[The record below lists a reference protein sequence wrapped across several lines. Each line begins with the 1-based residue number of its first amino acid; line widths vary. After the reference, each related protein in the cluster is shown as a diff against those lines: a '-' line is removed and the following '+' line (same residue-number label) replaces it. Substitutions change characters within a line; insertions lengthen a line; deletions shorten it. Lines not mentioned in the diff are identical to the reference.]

1 MSFLKRIFG
10 KGNEETDN
18 SANRSVNQVES
29 GENNVIYPILK
40 PGDWVGL
47 KAGAINQTIVGDPQ
61 NPQLVIAFG
70 YDTPENFVFL
80 MGRDMEDKDPQQ
92 EVGQAFKNLQAVPS
106 QFVANQ
112 QLDGKVLTASGHDFS
127 AEKILNKDFM
137 MIAHKLLN
145 TEEIF
150 VSIPRRR
157 CMMVTSRSV
166 DEKTLNIFGNLH
178 NNAWL
183 DDSYGNAPIINAL
196 FVLKNGEIDGLI
208 NLGQKE

>member
-1 MSFLKRIFG
+1 MSFFKRIFG
-10 KGNEETDN
+10 KGNEETDK
-18 SANRSVNQVES
+18 SANDSIEQVKSRS
-29 GENNVIYPILK
+29 NNVIYPILK

-47 KAGAINQTIVGDPQ
+47 KAGAISQTIVGDPK

-80 MGRDMEDKDPQQ
+80 MARDLENKDPQKV
-92 EVGQAFKNLQAVPS
+92 VGQAFKNLEAVPS

-112 QLDGKVLTASGHDFS
+112 ALDCKVLTASGHDFS
-127 AEKILNKDFM
+127 SEKILNKNFM

-145 TEEIF
+145 TEEIL

-157 CMMVTSRSV
+157 CMMVTARSV

-208 NLGQKE
+208 NL